1 MNSGWVLHL
10 STLHVKTWVAWVT
23 VAASVCGEERFALKE
38 EVEWEGK
45 AECSPSPVCPGREA
59 FFLGL
64 FALQGSSLMQSFPG
78 HPLKSQCTQA
88 LEKAIGQSLFSLLN
102 CLFCFLPTRFPGPAL
117 TRLFCMN
124 YIPQSHKSPSSS
136 SPFDSGLCV
145 QSIASICLRSLP
157 SRILAK
163 WL

>member
-1 MNSGWVLHL
+1 MGRKSRVQPLP
-10 STLHVKTWVAWVT
+10 T
-23 VAASVCGEERFALKE
+23 VCR
-38 EVEWEGK
+38 
-45 AECSPSPVCPGREA
+45 GREA

-64 FALQGSSLMQSFPG
+64 FALQGSSLMQSFHG

-124 YIPQSHKSPSSS
+124 YIPQRHKSSSSS

-157 SRILAK
+157 SRILTK
-163 WL
+163 